1 MKKFL
6 FAFLFTAICTLTAC
20 GEVVGTDSENDLK
33 VDTTEASVSDKT
45 DDSAETTATAKSTNS
60 TEKSEKTTTQKS
72 TATSATTKKT
82 TTTAVKIEDKIIPKE
97 VYFNSVESFEVY
109 DEMSIS
115 QLIPDTN
122 VKLLEPDKKI
132 KSDELGKFETEV
144 KFEFEGEEYLKKI
157 SYNVVDT
164 TQPVLLN
171 SGWNPYVKLNEPF
184 NLGSLVGYVDNY
196 DRSLEL
202 TYTGEVDTS
211 NIGRYDITA
220 TVTDDSGNS
229 TSWDMSVYVLMEIP
243 APEDNNPRVNFT
255 DFVDYYCYED
265 VSYGID
271 VSAWQTNVDYEKV
284 KAQGCEFV
292 IMRMGYYY
300 GEIKMDDYYRQNMEN
315 ATKAGLD
322 VGVYFYTTANTEDE
336 AREQARWIVEQLDG
350 RELDY
355 PVAFDW
361 EEWGQFQQ
369 YGMNVHDLNEIFESF
384 CDELEKNGYTGMLY
398 SSKNFLKNFWTNKN
412 NRPVWLAHYVD
423 ETDYDGQFAI
433 WQASAYGRMD
443 GIEGDVDM
451 NIRFNYIPLE

>member
-1 MKKFL
+1 MK
-6 FAFLFTAICTLTAC
+6 
-20 GEVVGTDSENDLK
+20 VR
-33 VDTTEASVSDKT
+33 
-45 DDSAETTATAKSTNS
+45 STKRN
-60 TEKSEKTTTQKS
+60 
-72 TATSATTKKT
+72 
-82 TTTAVKIEDKIIPKE
+82 
-97 VYFNSVESFEVY
+97 
-109 DEMSIS
+109 
-115 QLIPDTN
+115 
-122 VKLLEPDKKI
+122 
-132 KSDELGKFETEV
+132 
-144 KFEFEGEEYLKKI
+144 
-157 SYNVVDT
+157 YNVVDT
-164 TQPVLLN
+164 TAPVALN
-171 SGWNPYVKLNEPF
+171 MGWNPYVKVNQPF
-184 NLGSLVGYVDNY
+184 NLSSIVGYVDNY
-196 DRSLEL
+196 DRSPQL
-202 TYTGEVDTS
+202 TYTGDVDTS
-211 NIGRYDITA
+211 NIGTYDITV
-220 TVTDDSGNS
+220 TVTDQSDNS
-229 TSWDMSVYVLMEIP
+229 TSWDMTVLVLSEIP

-255 DFVDYYCYED
+255 DFVDYYCYD
-265 VSYGID
+265 NVSYGID

-300 GEIKMDDYYRQNMEN
+300 GEIVMDDYYRQNMEN
-315 ATKAGLD
+315 ATAAGLD

-369 YGMNVHDLNEIFESF
+369 YGMNSHDLNEIFEAF

-398 SSKNFLKNFWTNKN
+398 SSKNFLNNFWTNKN

-451 NIRFNYIPLE
+451 NIRINEVPLY

>member
-6 FAFLFTAICTLTAC
+6 FAFIFTALC
-20 GEVVGTDSENDLK
+20 GL
-33 VDTTEASVSDKT
+33 VSC
-45 DDSAETTATAKSTNS
+45 
-60 TEKSEKTTTQKS
+60 SEKVGSGETSSEEIRIATEQTTTSTVTS
-72 TATSATTKKT
+72 TATTSRT
-82 TTTAVKIEDKIIPKE
+82 TTITTIAIADKIIPDE
-97 VYFNSVESFEVY
+97 VYFETLDTVEVY
-109 DEMSIS
+109 DEVPLSE
-115 QLIPDTN
+115 LITDTN
-122 VKLLEPDKKI
+122 VTLLEPDKKI
-132 KSDELGKFETEV
+132 GTKKLGRVGVKVRFEY
-144 KFEFEGEEYLKKI
+144 EGEEYLGKVG
-157 SYNVVDT
+157 YDVVDT
-164 TQPVLLN
+164 TAPVVLN

-184 NLGSLVGYVDNY
+184 NLSSLVGYVDNF
-196 DRSLEL
+196 DRSLDL
-202 TYTGEVDTS
+202 SYTGEVDTS

-229 TSWDMSVYVLMEIP
+229 TSWDMAVYVLMDIP

-255 DFVDYYCYED
+255 DFVDYYCYEN

-292 IMRMGYYY
+292 LMRMGYFY
-300 GEIKMDDYYRQNMEN
+300 GEIVMDDYYQQNMEN
-315 ATKAGLD
+315 ATNAGLD

-369 YGMNVHDLNEIFESF
+369 YGMNVRDLNEIFEAF

-398 SSKNFLKNFWTNKN
+398 SSKNFLNNFWTNKN

-451 NIRFNYIPLE
+451 NIRINDVPLE

>member
-20 GEVVGTDSENDLK
+20 GEVVGTNSEGESS
-33 VDTTEASVSDKT
+33 VDTAETTAVSQ
-45 DDSAETTATAKSTNS
+45 SAETT
-60 TEKSEKTTTQKS
+60 EKSAETTTQTS
-72 TATSATTKKT
+72 TATTVATTAT
-82 TTTAVKIEDKIIPKE
+82 TTTTVKIEDKVIPKE
-97 VYFNSVESFEVY
+97 VYFETLDTVEVY
-109 DEMSIS
+109 DEVPLSE
-115 QLIPDTN
+115 LITDTN
-122 VKLLEPDKKI
+122 VTLLEPDKIIGTK
-132 KSDELGKFETEV
+132 KLGRVGVKVRFEY
-144 KFEFEGEEYLKKI
+144 EGEEYLGKVG
-157 SYNVVDT
+157 YDVVDT
-164 TQPVLLN
+164 TAPVVLN
-171 SGWNPYVKLNEPF
+171 SGWNPYVKLDQPF
-184 NLGSLVGYVDNY
+184 NLSSLVGYVDNF
-196 DRSLEL
+196 DRSLDL
-202 TYTGEVDTS
+202 SYTGEVDTS
-211 NIGRYDITA
+211 TIGRYDITA

-229 TSWDMSVYVLMEIP
+229 TSWDMAVYVLMDIP

-255 DFVDYYCYED
+255 DFVDYYCYEN

-292 IMRMGYYY
+292 IMRMGYFY
-300 GEIKMDDYYRQNMEN
+300 GDIVMDDYYQQNMEN
-315 ATKAGLD
+315 ATNAGLD

-336 AREQARWIVEQLDG
+336 TREQARWIVEQLDG

-369 YGMNVHDLNEIFESF
+369 YGMNVRDLNEIFEAF

-398 SSKNFLKNFWTNKN
+398 SSKNFLNNFWTNKN

-451 NIRFNYIPLE
+451 NIRINDVPLG

>member
-1 MKKFL
+1 MKRL
-6 FAFLFTAICTLTAC
+6 FFALLLTAFCTLTAC
-20 GEVVGTDSENDLK
+20 GDKVGTADESQI
-33 VDTTEASVSDKT
+33 T
-45 DDSAETTATAKSTNS
+45 AETAVSATTAQTTASTRA
-60 TEKSEKTTTQKS
+60 T
-72 TATSATTKKT
+72 TSAVTKKT
-82 TTTAVKIEDKIIPKE
+82 TTATTVKISDKKIPDEVFFETYESAE
-97 VYFNSVESFEVY
+97 VYHEVKLS
-109 DEMSIS
+109 EFIT
-115 QLIPDTN
+115 DTN
-122 VKLLEPDKKI
+122 VTLKEPDKKI
-132 KSDELGKFETEV
+132 NTKELGEKSVKV
-144 KFEFEGEEYLKKI
+144 KFEYEGEEYEKKLT
-157 SYNVVDT
+157 YNVVDT
-164 TQPVLLN
+164 TKPVALN
-171 SGWNPYVKLNEPF
+171 MGWSPYVKLNQPF
-184 NLGSLVGYVDNY
+184 NLSSIVGYVDNY
-196 DRSLEL
+196 DRSPEL

-211 NIGRYDITA
+211 NIGTYDITV
-220 TVTDDSGNS
+220 TVTDQSDNS
-229 TSWDMSVYVLMEIP
+229 TSWDMTVLVLSEIP

-255 DFVDYYCYED
+255 DFVDYYCYEN

-284 KAQGCEFV
+284 KEQGCEFV

-300 GEIKMDDYYRQNMEN
+300 GEIVMDDYYRQNMEN
-315 ATKAGLD
+315 ATAAGLD

-369 YGMNVHDLNEIFESF
+369 YGMNSHDLNEIFEAF

-398 SSKNFLKNFWTNKN
+398 SSKNFLNNFWENKN

-423 ETDYDGQFAI
+423 ETDYEGQFAI

-451 NIRFNYIPLE
+451 NIRINEVPLY

>member
-20 GEVVGTDSENDLK
+20 GEVVGTNSEGESS
-33 VDTTEASVSDKT
+33 VDTAETTAVSQ
-45 DDSAETTATAKSTNS
+45 SAETTETI
-60 TEKSEKTTTQKS
+60 EKSAETTTQTS
-72 TATSATTKKT
+72 TATTVATTET
-82 TTTAVKIEDKIIPKE
+82 TTTTVKIEDKVIPKE
-97 VYFNSVESFEVY
+97 VYFETLDTVEVY
-109 DEMSIS
+109 DEVPLSE
-115 QLIPDTN
+115 LITDTN
-122 VKLLEPDKKI
+122 VTLLEPDKIIGTK
-132 KSDELGKFETEV
+132 KLGRVGVKVRFEY
-144 KFEFEGEEYLKKI
+144 EGEEYLGKVG
-157 SYNVVDT
+157 YDVVDT
-164 TQPVLLN
+164 TAPVVLN
-171 SGWNPYVKLNEPF
+171 SGWNPYVKLDQPF
-184 NLGSLVGYVDNY
+184 NLSSLVGYVDNF
-196 DRSLEL
+196 DRSLDL
-202 TYTGEVDTS
+202 SYTGEVDTS
-211 NIGRYDITA
+211 TIGRYDITA

-229 TSWDMSVYVLMEIP
+229 TSWDMAVYVLMDIP

-255 DFVDYYCYED
+255 DFVDYYCYEN

-292 IMRMGYYY
+292 IMRMGYFY
-300 GEIKMDDYYRQNMEN
+300 GDIVMDDYYQQNMEN
-315 ATKAGLD
+315 ATNAGLD

-369 YGMNVHDLNEIFESF
+369 YGMNVRDLNEIFEAF

-398 SSKNFLKNFWTNKN
+398 SSKNFLNNFWTNKN

-451 NIRFNYIPLE
+451 NIRINDVPLG

>member
-6 FAFLFTAICTLTAC
+6 FAFIFTALC
-20 GEVVGTDSENDLK
+20 GL
-33 VDTTEASVSDKT
+33 VSC
-45 DDSAETTATAKSTNS
+45 
-60 TEKSEKTTTQKS
+60 SEKVGSGETSSEEIRIATEQTTTSTVTS
-72 TATSATTKKT
+72 TATTSRT
-82 TTTAVKIEDKIIPKE
+82 TTVTTIAIADKIIPDE
-97 VYFNSVESFEVY
+97 VYFETLDTVEVY
-109 DEMSIS
+109 DEVPLSE
-115 QLIPDTN
+115 LITDTN
-122 VKLLEPDKKI
+122 VTLLEPDKKI
-132 KSDELGKFETEV
+132 GTKKLGRVGVKVRFEY
-144 KFEFEGEEYLKKI
+144 EGEEYLGKVG
-157 SYNVVDT
+157 YDVVDT
-164 TQPVLLN
+164 TAPVVLN

-184 NLGSLVGYVDNY
+184 NLSSLVGYVDNF
-196 DRSLEL
+196 DRSLDL
-202 TYTGEVDTS
+202 SYTGEVDTS

-229 TSWDMSVYVLMEIP
+229 TSWDMAVYVLMDIP

-255 DFVDYYCYED
+255 DFVDYYCYEN

-292 IMRMGYYY
+292 LMRMGYFY
-300 GEIKMDDYYRQNMEN
+300 GEIVMDDYYQQNMEN
-315 ATKAGLD
+315 ATNAGLD

-369 YGMNVHDLNEIFESF
+369 YGMNVRDLNEIFEAF

-398 SSKNFLKNFWTNKN
+398 SSKNFLNNFWTNKN

-451 NIRFNYIPLE
+451 NIRINDVPLE

>member
-20 GEVVGTDSENDLK
+20 GEVVGTNSEGESS
-33 VDTTEASVSDKT
+33 VDTAETTAVSQ
-45 DDSAETTATAKSTNS
+45 SAETTET
-60 TEKSEKTTTQKS
+60 TEKSAETTTQTS
-72 TATSATTKKT
+72 TATTVATTET
-82 TTTAVKIEDKIIPKE
+82 TTTTVKIEDKVIPKE
-97 VYFNSVESFEVY
+97 VYFETLDTVEVY
-109 DEMSIS
+109 DEVPLSE
-115 QLIPDTN
+115 LITDTN
-122 VKLLEPDKKI
+122 VTLLEPDKIIGTK
-132 KSDELGKFETEV
+132 KLGREGVKVRFEY
-144 KFEFEGEEYLKKI
+144 EGEEYLGKVG
-157 SYNVVDT
+157 YDVVDT
-164 TQPVLLN
+164 TAPVVLN
-171 SGWNPYVKLNEPF
+171 SGWNPYVKLDQPF
-184 NLGSLVGYVDNY
+184 NLSSLVGYVDNF
-196 DRSLEL
+196 DRSLDL
-202 TYTGEVDTS
+202 SYTGEVDTS
-211 NIGRYDITA
+211 TIGRYDITA

-229 TSWDMSVYVLMEIP
+229 TSWDMAVYVLMDIP

-255 DFVDYYCYED
+255 DFVDYYCYEN

-292 IMRMGYYY
+292 IMRMGYFY
-300 GEIKMDDYYRQNMEN
+300 GDIVMDDYYQQNMEN
-315 ATKAGLD
+315 ATNAGLD

-369 YGMNVHDLNEIFESF
+369 YGMNVRDLNEIFEAF
-384 CDELEKNGYTGMLY
+384 CDELEKNDYTGMLY
-398 SSKNFLKNFWTNKN
+398 SSKNFLNNFWTNKN

-451 NIRFNYIPLE
+451 NIRINDVPLG

>member
-1 MKKFL
+1 MP
-6 FAFLFTAICTLTAC
+6 ATIPPATATTVA
-20 GEVVGTDSENDLK
+20 
-33 VDTTEASVSDKT
+33 TTE
-45 DDSAETTATAKSTNS
+45 
-60 TEKSEKTTTQKS
+60 
-72 TATSATTKKT
+72 T
-82 TTTAVKIEDKIIPKE
+82 TTTTVKIEDKVIPKE
-97 VYFNSVESFEVY
+97 VYFETLDTVEVY
-109 DEMSIS
+109 DEVPLSE
-115 QLIPDTN
+115 LITDTN
-122 VKLLEPDKKI
+122 VTLLEPDKIIGTK
-132 KSDELGKFETEV
+132 KLGRVGVKVRFEY
-144 KFEFEGEEYLKKI
+144 EGEEYLGKVG
-157 SYNVVDT
+157 YDVVDT
-164 TQPVLLN
+164 TAPVVLN
-171 SGWNPYVKLNEPF
+171 SGWNPYVKLDQPF
-184 NLGSLVGYVDNY
+184 NLSSLVGYVDNF
-196 DRSLEL
+196 DRSLDL
-202 TYTGEVDTS
+202 SYTGEVDTS
-211 NIGRYDITA
+211 TIGRYDITA

-229 TSWDMSVYVLMEIP
+229 TSWDMAVYVLMDIP

-255 DFVDYYCYED
+255 DFVDYYCYEN

-292 IMRMGYYY
+292 IMRMGYFY
-300 GEIKMDDYYRQNMEN
+300 GDIVMDDYYQQNMEN

-369 YGMNVHDLNEIFESF
+369 YGMNVRDLNEIFEAF

-398 SSKNFLKNFWTNKN
+398 SSKNFLNNFWTNKN

-451 NIRFNYIPLE
+451 NIRINDVPLW

>member
-20 GEVVGTDSENDLK
+20 GEVVGTNSEGESS
-33 VDTTEASVSDKT
+33 VDTAETTAVSQ
-45 DDSAETTATAKSTNS
+45 SAETTET
-60 TEKSEKTTTQKS
+60 TEKSAETTTQ
-72 TATSATTKKT
+72 TSNATTVATTET
-82 TTTAVKIEDKIIPKE
+82 TTTTVKIEDKVIPKE
-97 VYFNSVESFEVY
+97 VYFETLGTVEVY
-109 DEMSIS
+109 DEVTLSE
-115 QLIPDTN
+115 LITDTN
-122 VKLLEPDKKI
+122 VTLLEPDKIIGTK
-132 KSDELGKFETEV
+132 KLGRVGVKVRFEY
-144 KFEFEGEEYLKKI
+144 EGEEYLGKVG
-157 SYNVVDT
+157 YDVVDT
-164 TQPVLLN
+164 TAPVVLN
-171 SGWNPYVKLNEPF
+171 SGWNPYVKLDQPF
-184 NLGSLVGYVDNY
+184 NLSSLVGYVDNF
-196 DRSLEL
+196 DRSLDL
-202 TYTGEVDTS
+202 SYTGEVDTS
-211 NIGRYDITA
+211 TIGRYDITA

-229 TSWDMSVYVLMEIP
+229 TSWDMAVYVLMDIP

-255 DFVDYYCYED
+255 DFVDYYCYEN

-292 IMRMGYYY
+292 IMRMGYFY
-300 GEIKMDDYYRQNMEN
+300 GDIVMDDYYQQNMEN
-315 ATKAGLD
+315 ATNAGLD

-369 YGMNVHDLNEIFESF
+369 YGMNVRDLNEIFEAF

-398 SSKNFLKNFWTNKN
+398 SSKNFLNNFWTNKN

-451 NIRFNYIPLE
+451 NIRINDVPLG

>member
-20 GEVVGTDSENDLK
+20 GEVVGTNSEGESS
-33 VDTTEASVSDKT
+33 VDTAETTAVSQ
-45 DDSAETTATAKSTNS
+45 SAETTET
-60 TEKSEKTTTQKS
+60 TEKSAETTTQTS
-72 TATSATTKKT
+72 TATTVATTET
-82 TTTAVKIEDKIIPKE
+82 TTTTVKIEDKVIPKE
-97 VYFNSVESFEVY
+97 VYFETLDTVEVY
-109 DEMSIS
+109 DEVPLSE
-115 QLIPDTN
+115 LITDTN
-122 VKLLEPDKKI
+122 VTLLEPDKIIGTK
-132 KSDELGKFETEV
+132 KLGREGVKVRFEY
-144 KFEFEGEEYLKKI
+144 EGEEYLGKVG
-157 SYNVVDT
+157 YDVVDT
-164 TQPVLLN
+164 TAPVVLN
-171 SGWNPYVKLNEPF
+171 SGWNPYVKLDQPF
-184 NLGSLVGYVDNY
+184 NLSSLVGYVDNF
-196 DRSLEL
+196 DRSLDL
-202 TYTGEVDTS
+202 SYTGEVDTS
-211 NIGRYDITA
+211 TIGRYDITA

-229 TSWDMSVYVLMEIP
+229 TSWDMAVYVLMDIP

-255 DFVDYYCYED
+255 DFVDYYCYEN

-292 IMRMGYYY
+292 IMRMGYFY
-300 GEIKMDDYYRQNMEN
+300 GDIVMDDYYQQNMEN
-315 ATKAGLD
+315 ATNAGLD

-369 YGMNVHDLNEIFESF
+369 YGMNVRDLNEIFEAF

-398 SSKNFLKNFWTNKN
+398 SSKNFLNNFWTNKN

-451 NIRFNYIPLE
+451 NIRINDVPLG

>member
-1 MKKFL
+1 MKRIL
-6 FAFLFTAICTLTAC
+6 FAFLLTSICTLTAC
-20 GEVVGTDSENDLK
+20 GDKVGTADELPKTSE
-33 VDTTEASVSDKT
+33 TTVTTTVSQ
-45 DDSAETTATAKSTNS
+45 TTATTAAST
-60 TEKSEKTTTQKS
+60 
-72 TATSATTKKT
+72 TAVTKN
-82 TTTAVKIEDKIIPKE
+82 TTTATTVKISDKKIPDE
-97 VYFNSVESFEVY
+97 VYFETHESAEVY
-109 DEMSIS
+109 NEIKLSEFIT
-115 QLIPDTN
+115 DTN
-122 VKLLEPDKKI
+122 VTLKEPDKKI
-132 KSDELGKFETEV
+132 NTKELGEKGVKV
-144 KFEFEGEEYLKKI
+144 KFEYEGEEYEKKLT
-157 SYNVVDT
+157 YNVVDT
-164 TQPVLLN
+164 TAPVALN
-171 SGWNPYVKLNEPF
+171 MGWNPYVKVNQPF
-184 NLGSLVGYVDNY
+184 NLSSIVGYVDNY
-196 DRSLEL
+196 DRAPQL
-202 TYTGEVDTS
+202 TYTGDVDTS
-211 NIGRYDITA
+211 NIGTYDITV
-220 TVTDDSGNS
+220 TVTDQSDNS
-229 TSWDMSVYVLMEIP
+229 TSWDMTVLVLSEIP

-255 DFVDYYCYED
+255 DFVDYYCYD
-265 VSYGID
+265 NVSYGID

-300 GEIKMDDYYRQNMEN
+300 GEIVMDDYYRQNMEN
-315 ATKAGLD
+315 ATAAGLD

-369 YGMNVHDLNEIFESF
+369 YGMNSHDLNEIFEAF

-398 SSKNFLKNFWTNKN
+398 SSKNFLNNFWTNKN

-451 NIRFNYIPLE
+451 NIRINEVPLY

>member
-1 MKKFL
+1 MKKFI

-20 GEVVGTDSENDLK
+20 GEVVGTNSEGESS
-33 VDTTEASVSDKT
+33 VDTAETTAVSQ
-45 DDSAETTATAKSTNS
+45 SAETTET
-60 TEKSEKTTTQKS
+60 TEKSAETTTQTS
-72 TATSATTKKT
+72 TATTVATTET
-82 TTTAVKIEDKIIPKE
+82 TTTTVKIEDKVIPKE
-97 VYFNSVESFEVY
+97 VYFETLGTVEVY
-109 DEMSIS
+109 DEVPLSE
-115 QLIPDTN
+115 LITDTN
-122 VKLLEPDKKI
+122 VTLLEPDKIIGTK
-132 KSDELGKFETEV
+132 KLGRVGVKVRFEY
-144 KFEFEGEEYLKKI
+144 EGEEYLGKVG
-157 SYNVVDT
+157 YDVVDT
-164 TQPVLLN
+164 TAPVVLN
-171 SGWNPYVKLNEPF
+171 SGWNPYVKLDQPF
-184 NLGSLVGYVDNY
+184 NLSSLVGYVDNF
-196 DRSLEL
+196 DRSLDL
-202 TYTGEVDTS
+202 SYTGEVDTS
-211 NIGRYDITA
+211 TIGRYDITA

-229 TSWDMSVYVLMEIP
+229 TSWDMAVYVLMDIP

-255 DFVDYYCYED
+255 DFVDYYCYEN

-292 IMRMGYYY
+292 IMRMGYFY
-300 GEIKMDDYYRQNMEN
+300 GDIVMDDYYQQNMEN
-315 ATKAGLD
+315 ATNAGLD

-369 YGMNVHDLNEIFESF
+369 YGMNVRDLNEIFEAF

-398 SSKNFLKNFWTNKN
+398 SSKNFLNNFWTNKN

-451 NIRFNYIPLE
+451 NIRINDVPLG

>member
-243 APEDNNPRVNFT
+243 APE
-255 DFVDYYCYED
+255 
-265 VSYGID
+265 
-271 VSAWQTNVDYEKV
+271 
-284 KAQGCEFV
+284 
-292 IMRMGYYY
+292 
-300 GEIKMDDYYRQNMEN
+300 
-315 ATKAGLD
+315 
-322 VGVYFYTTANTEDE
+322 
-336 AREQARWIVEQLDG
+336 
-350 RELDY
+350 
-355 PVAFDW
+355 
-361 EEWGQFQQ
+361 
-369 YGMNVHDLNEIFESF
+369 
-384 CDELEKNGYTGMLY
+384 
-398 SSKNFLKNFWTNKN
+398 
-412 NRPVWLAHYVD
+412 
-423 ETDYDGQFAI
+423 
-433 WQASAYGRMD
+433 
-443 GIEGDVDM
+443 
-451 NIRFNYIPLE
+451 